1 MLVSGKERKLMEE
14 DLILKAENI
23 SEVFPVKGFLG
34 KKGEVRAVD
43 GVSLD
48 IHKGENYGLV
58 GESGCGKSTLGRCLL
73 RLIEPTSGEIY
84 FKGENLREKKGES
97 LRKMRQKMQMVFQDP
112 YLSLD
117 PKKRV
122 GYTLMEALKIH
133 GLGTE
138 DERFSAALEMM
149 KKVGFREEHFFR
161 YPHEFSGGQRQR
173 IGLARALILNP
184 ELIVCDEPV
193 SALDVSVQA
202 QIINLMEDIQ
212 KETKVSYLFI
222 THNMSVVKHIS
233 HRIGVMY
240 LGHLVEEGTTE
251 DIFGGAAHPYTQALL
266 SAVSSP
272 DPHNKKKHIVLK
284 GEVPSP
290 LHVPKG
296 CVFSTRC
303 PYCRAECLEKRPEL
317 KCNCREVP
325 RHIKRPVFS
334 LSWKK
339 EHSRR

>member
-1 MLVSGKERKLMEE
+1 MDEE
-14 DLILKAENI
+14 VILKAENI
-23 SEVFPVKGFLG
+23 SEIFPVKGFLG
-34 KKGEVRAVD
+34 QKGEVRAVD
-43 GVSLD
+43 GISLE
-48 IHKGENYGLV
+48 IRKGENYGLV

-73 RLIEPTSGEIY
+73 RLIEPTSGKIF
-84 FKGENLREKKGES
+84 FKGEDLGQKKGS
-97 LRKMRQKMQMVFQDP
+97 DLRTMRQKMQMVFQDP

-122 GYTLMEALKIH
+122 GYALMEALKIH

-212 KETKVSYLFI
+212 KETHVSYLFI

-240 LGHLVEEGTTE
+240 LGHLVEEGSTA
-251 DIFGGAAHPYTQALL
+251 DVFGSAAHPYTQALL

-272 DPHNKKKHIVLK
+272 NPHIRKKHIVLK

-303 PYCRAECLEKRPEL
+303 PYCRKECLEKRPEL
-317 KCNCREVP
+317 KNIPGSSSHRAACILPFLPAEDR
-325 RHIKRPVFS
+325 S
-334 LSWKK
+334 
-339 EHSRR
+339 